1 MPVDVRRGRGFLV
14 ASLIVG
20 AMLLVGAGAAQAV
33 VDQGTGFSNT
43 GPSVDFLFEV
53 QAESAS
59 FTPIAGT
66 PGRYTLV
73 LDLRGNE
80 IGLFELTKA
89 EVSASLSPKH
99 LMRYWT
105 AYGDETGQFEVNPPR
120 AVLRPVDGSG
130 DEVVVRLRDGRRE
143 DGQTLRFEA
152 EVITSPRVW
161 NVLEKKIDQVDE
173 TAVDL
178 PGNPQVAD
186 APEEMGAVE
195 VFIDMPKRIAQP
207 VTVSYGATSDAVVDS
222 LLQTRTPATR
232 AMTCNGNRSS
242 QLVRCWQ
249 DLRYLCEVVNSPGS
263 GLSQGGRANF
273 PAISDNWSQYAKS
286 QGWWTYRYAFIY
298 SDIGMV
304 DLTAKYFWY
313 PYGNSAVGFSPNI
326 CANYFY
332 HGLYYGVNPNGITYY
347 ATDNCSYF
355 LAAWSPWGRC
365 Y

>member
-1 MPVDVRRGRGFLV
+1 MVPAVVRRGRGFLV
-14 ASLIVG
+14 ASLLVG
-20 AMLLVGAGAAQAV
+20 AMVLIGAGAAQAV
-33 VDQGTGFSNT
+33 VDQGTGMSNT
-43 GPSVDFLFEV
+43 APAVDFLFEV

-59 FTPIAGT
+59 FTPIAGE

-73 LDLRGNE
+73 MDLRGWE
-80 IGLFELTKA
+80 VGLFELTKA

-105 AYGDETGQFEVNPPR
+105 GYGDETGQFEVNPPR

-130 DEVVVRLRDGRRE
+130 DEVVVRLRDGSLQ
-143 DGQTLRFEA
+143 GSTLRFEA
-152 EVITSPRVW
+152 EVVASPRVW
-161 NVLEKKIDQVDE
+161 NVLEQKIDQVDE
-173 TAVDL
+173 TEADL
-178 PGNPQVAD
+178 PESAVV
-186 APEEMGAVE
+186 PEEMGAVE
-195 VFIDMPKRIAQP
+195 VFIDMPKRITQP
-207 VTVSYGATSDAVVDS
+207 EAPTDVASDAVVDS

-249 DLRYLCEVVNSPGS
+249 DLRYLCEVVQSPGS

-273 PAISDNWSQYAKS
+273 PAIHDNWTMYARDH
-286 QGWWTYRYAFIY
+286 GWWTYRYAFIY

-304 DLTAKYFWY
+304 DLTAKYFWN
-313 PYGNSAVGFSPNI
+313 PYGNSAVAFSPNI

-355 LAAWSPWGRC
+355 LAAWSPWGYC